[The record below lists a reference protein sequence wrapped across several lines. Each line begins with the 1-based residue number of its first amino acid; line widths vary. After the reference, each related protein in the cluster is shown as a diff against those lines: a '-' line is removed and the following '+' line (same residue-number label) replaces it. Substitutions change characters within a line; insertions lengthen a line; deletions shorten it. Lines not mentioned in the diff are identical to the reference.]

1 MNAADMILAT
11 FAPYLAIVV
20 LAGMLVL
27 LEAGRRLGRLPGGSQ
42 GAGTSAVDAAVFA
55 LLGLLIAFTFS
66 GAAQRFDG
74 RRALLTEEA
83 NDIGTAYLRLDL
95 LPESER
101 PALRDLFRRYLDL
114 RIETY
119 RKLPDV
125 DAAMALWDESVGL
138 QKDIW
143 SEGIAAC
150 AESGSSPATMLLLPA
165 LNAMIDVS
173 TTRFMATQ
181 VHPPIFV
188 YVMLVVVALL
198 AALLAGYGMA
208 SSEKRPTLHM
218 LVFAAVMAVT
228 VFVIVDLEYPRSGL
242 IRVDAADE
250 VLVELRRSMD

>member
-1 MNAADMILAT
+1 
-11 FAPYLAIVV
+11 
-20 LAGMLVL
+20 
-27 LEAGRRLGRLPGGSQ
+27 
-42 GAGTSAVDAAVFA
+42 
-55 LLGLLIAFTFS
+55 
-66 GAAQRFDG
+66 
-74 RRALLTEEA
+74 
-83 NDIGTAYLRLDL
+83 
-95 LPESER
+95 
-101 PALRDLFRRYLDL
+101 
-114 RIETY
+114 
-119 RKLPDV
+119 
-125 DAAMALWDESVGL
+125 
-138 QKDIW
+138 
-143 SEGIAAC
+143 
-150 AESGSSPATMLLLPA
+150 MLLLPA

-218 LVFAAVMAVT
+218 LVFAAVTAVT